1 MTVFDHLLKAVRD
14 AAVYNPEVQV
24 APSCILWPDKDRQ
37 WEAAIPRL
45 RSSLAE
51 LLVLGEYAPED
62 RVGPAI
68 WLRCAIA
75 GKLAEVSLPPG
86 GVPVLYLPGVSR
98 QDLRAIEECPDG
110 WKPLAE
116 LQYRG
121 RIWSQVNNKDWTI
134 LAFLKSAEGG
144 LGLEVAQD
152 NEARSAMSLA
162 LYRLLEE
169 DLEQLKGR
177 RLDKDYFNTL
187 LIGGDPVRDLLR
199 WLNLGDEFQISCD
212 AGAWRGFVEVCKS
225 QLAFNPEAEGPL
237 AGARKLAM
245 REGPWDSVWNRY
257 CEAPQ
262 RYPNIPTLIR
272 RCNQP
277 QLTVLDLP
285 AEKLRGWPQWNDEQE
300 RQLEK
305 EWQAL
310 SQLPAHEAR
319 RRVLAVEKGHAP
331 RRDLVWAELG
341 ESPLA
346 LAARHLAVIAE
357 VTMTPL
363 AAGSIEDVQVGF
375 TTQGWRADDAVLS
388 ALQCV
393 EKSAD
398 VQAVTEAI
406 RAIYLPWIE
415 ESARYLQQLVDR
427 SGYPGGTIATARAFA
442 ASKGECVL
450 FVDGLRFDTARR
462 LRAVLE
468 ARGYD
473 VAETPVWTA
482 LPSVTATGKVA
493 ASPVRTWIGG
503 ADDCDDFEPC
513 VAATGQSLRGGYHLR
528 KLLTEHHWK
537 VLDLTDQGDG
547 QGNAWCEFGDIDSEG
562 HNRGWKLARQI
573 DSLLAEIA
581 DRISALL
588 AAGWTRVRVVTD
600 HGWLLLPGKLP
611 TIQIS
616 RDLTDNKWG
625 RCASIKAGAS
635 TQERLF
641 PWFWNPRQFFA
652 LADGVGCYSQSV
664 EYAHGGL
671 SLQECLTLDLMVEAG
686 DKAPRN
692 QSLELTGVNWNGLR
706 CKVAVSGHFANLSL
720 DIRRRAGDPSSSVV
734 VSVNPFKA
742 NGNASVVVENE
753 ELQGQPAFLVL
764 LSEAG
769 TLVAEGNTVIGGE

>member
-1 MTVFDHLLKAVRD
+1 MRVFDHLLKAVRG
-14 AAVYNPEVQV
+14 AADFNPEVQV

-37 WEAAIPRL
+37 WEAAIPRM
-45 RSSLAE
+45 RDRMAE

-68 WLRCAIA
+68 WLRCVIA
-75 GKLAEVSLPPG
+75 GKLAEVSLPAG

-121 RIWSQVNNKDWTI
+121 KIWSQINNKDWTI
-134 LAFLKSAEGG
+134 LAFLKSDEGG

-152 NEARSAMSLA
+152 NVARDAMQLA
-162 LYRLLEE
+162 LDRLLDE

-177 RLDKDYFNTL
+177 WLDKDYFNTL
-187 LIGGDPVRDLLR
+187 LIGGDLPRDLLR
-199 WLNLGDEFQISCD
+199 WLDLGDEFKTSC
-212 AGAWRGFVEVCKS
+212 GVGPWRGFVEVCKS
-225 QLAFNPEAEGPL
+225 QLAFNPEAEGSL

-245 REGPWDSVWNRY
+245 REGPWEPVWNRY

-272 RCNQP
+272 QCRP
-277 QLTVLDLP
+277 PDLSVLDSP
-285 AEKLRGWPQWNDEQE
+285 AEKLRGWPQWNDDQE
-300 RQLEK
+300 SLLKQ
-305 EWQAL
+305 EWLGLKQR
-310 SQLPAHEAR
+310 PAHDAR
-319 RRVLAVEKGHAP
+319 RRVLELEKAHAL
-331 RRDLVWAELG
+331 RRDLVWAGLG

-346 LAARHLAVIAE
+346 LASAHLAVIAE
-357 VTMTPL
+357 VTRTPL
-363 AAGSIEDVQVGF
+363 AAGSIEDLQVGF

-398 VQAVTEAI
+398 LPAVTEAI

-442 ASKGECVL
+442 AAKGECVL

-468 ARGYD
+468 GQGGD
-473 VAETPVWTA
+473 VAETPTWTA
-482 LPSVTATGKVA
+482 LPSVTATGKAA

-503 ADDCDDFEPC
+503 ADDCVDFEPC

-537 VLDLTDQGDG
+537 VLDLADQGDG

-562 HNRGWKLARQI
+562 HHRGWKLARQI

-581 DRISALL
+581 DRI
-588 AAGWTRVRVVTD
+588 AATV
-600 HGWLLLPGKLP
+600 P
-611 TIQIS
+611 
-616 RDLTDNKWG
+616 
-625 RCASIKAGAS
+625 
-635 TQERLF
+635 
-641 PWFWNPRQFFA
+641 FFA
-652 LADGVGCYSQSV
+652 SV
-664 EYAHGGL
+664 
-671 SLQECLTLDLMVEAG
+671 S
-686 DKAPRN
+686 
-692 QSLELTGVNWNGLR
+692 
-706 CKVAVSGHFANLSL
+706 
-720 DIRRRAGDPSSSVV
+720 
-734 VSVNPFKA
+734 
-742 NGNASVVVENE
+742 
-753 ELQGQPAFLVL
+753 PAKK
-764 LSEAG
+764 
-769 TLVAEGNTVIGGE
+769 